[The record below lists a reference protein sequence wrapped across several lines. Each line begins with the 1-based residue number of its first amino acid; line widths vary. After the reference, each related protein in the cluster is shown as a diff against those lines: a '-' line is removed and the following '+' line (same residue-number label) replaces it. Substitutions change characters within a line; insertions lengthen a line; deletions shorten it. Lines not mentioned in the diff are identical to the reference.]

1 MDFAR
6 CSVEKLQDSWLT
18 DRTQSVWP
26 QARSTWCCDPHAF
39 TTLHAEPILFIRFT
53 CVCVN
58 NPWSK
63 QASWLHCGECF
74 KCARLAVNQRHES
87 VMQGAHDTI
96 ETLQTQVLDLEIK
109 ISQAKASMSD
119 SQHNSAQDI
128 AKLQEQLRLSELKA
142 TSKSDS
148 DSSLRA
154 LTAEIAQLR
163 SELQAKV
170 KEAAAAAAASQE
182 AVSAAKVVNLQETLQ
197 QAEAQAAANAEAH
210 SKGALTSRELTA
222 AQNRVSQFESSLAE
236 AEEEHK
242 AAMQVGDHKS

>member
-1 MDFAR
+1 LD
-6 CSVEKLQDSWLT
+6 
-18 DRTQSVWP
+18 
-26 QARSTWCCDPHAF
+26 
-39 TTLHAEPILFIRFT
+39 
-53 CVCVN
+53 
-58 NPWSK
+58 
-63 QASWLHCGECF
+63 QASLLHSGKCF
-74 KCARLAVNQRHES
+74 KCAWLAVNQRHEF

-109 ISQAKASMSD
+109 ISQAKASLSD
-119 SQHNSAQDI
+119 SQHDSAQDI

-163 SELQAKV
+163 GELQAKV
-170 KEAAAAAAASQE
+170 RDAAAAAAASQE
-182 AVSAAKVVNLQETLQ
+182 AVSAAKVVNLQERLQ

-210 SKGALTSRELTA
+210 SKLALTSQELTA
-222 AQNRVSQFESSLAE
+222 AQSRVSQFESSLAE
-236 AEEEHK
+236 AEGEHK

>member
-1 MDFAR
+1 MFNYIA
-6 CSVEKLQDSWLT
+6 CT
-18 DRTQSVWP
+18 AQSIQLP
-26 QARSTWCCDPHAF
+26 CKRLREQS
-39 TTLHAEPILFIRFT
+39 LE
-53 CVCVN
+53 
-58 NPWSK
+58 
-63 QASWLHCGECF
+63 QASLLHCGECF
-74 KCARLAVNQRHES
+74 KCAWLAVNQGHGF

-128 AKLQEQLRLSELKA
+128 SKLQEQLRLSELKA
-142 TSKSDS
+142 TSKS

-182 AVSAAKVVNLQETLQ
+182 AVSAAKVVNLQERLQ

-210 SKGALTSRELTA
+210 SKLALTSRELTA